1 MPAIAQD
8 RQGYPIN
15 LKRPI
20 VVDEEGVHTEL
31 SVTDKIG
38 DKYVNM
44 PSIWNGKRYDPRKE
58 EDYAEIR
65 RNFEEAKT
73 KGWRFPEFADEK
85 AAIDAAK
92 DRSQYI
98 GKLRDKEIRAAEK
111 SMWDS
116 EAGKRSQSTKG
127 RTRLKDAEK

>member
-1 MPAIAQD
+1 MPSIAQD
-8 RQGYPIN
+8 RQGYPID
-15 LKRPI
+15 LERPI

-31 SVTDKIG
+31 SMTDKIG

-44 PSIWNGKRYDPRKE
+44 PSIWNGKRYDPRKD

-73 KGWRFPEFADEK
+73 KGWRFPEFADE
-85 AAIDAAK
+85 ASAIDAAK

-98 GKLRDKEIRAAEK
+98 DKLRNKEVRAAEK
-111 SMWDS
+111 RMWDEES
-116 EAGKRSQSTKG
+116 VKRSTEDRK
-127 RTRLKDAEK
+127 